1 MVLNIQVKQMGKK
14 GRHIKPLAMEYSKC
28 PETAQQLIEET
39 VRMMVADFI
48 RRQQEAKEGHIPE
61 ALSEDN
67 MQTMAEVGKI
77 AFGEIYNDKEPDEDK
92 AVQSAWQAYA
102 DGIVRVFIEG
112 EEAEYNENGTQLAL
126 KEGDEVTFVR
136 LAMLA
141 GRMF

>member
-14 GRHIKPLAMEYSKC
+14 GRHIKPLALEYAKC
-28 PETAQQLIEET
+28 PENAQQLIEET
-39 VRMMVADFI
+39 VRMMVADFK
-48 RRQQEAKEGHIPE
+48 RRQQEAAEGRIPD
-61 ALSEDN
+61 ALSAEN

-77 AFGEIYNDKEPDEDK
+77 AFGDIYNDKEPDEEK

-102 DGIVRVFIEG
+102 DGIVRVFIGG
-112 EEAEYNENGTQLAL
+112 EEAEYNENGTPLEL

>member
-48 RRQQEAKEGHIPE
+48 RRKQEAKEGHIPE

-102 DGIVRVFIEG
+102 DGIVRVFIGG
-112 EEAEYNENGTQLAL
+112 EEAEYNENGTQLEL

>member
-14 GRHIKPLAMEYSKC
+14 GRHIKPLVLEYAKC
-28 PETAQQLIEET
+28 PKTAQQLIEET

-92 AVQSAWQAYA
+92 AVQTAWQAYA
-102 DGIVRVFIEG
+102 DGIVRVFIGG

-126 KEGDEVTFVR
+126 KEGDDVTFVR

>member
-77 AFGEIYNDKEPDEDK
+77 AFGDIYNDKEPDEEK

-102 DGIVRVFIEG
+102 DGIVRVFIGG
-112 EEAEYNENGTQLAL
+112 EEAEYNENGTQLEL

>member
-92 AVQSAWQAYA
+92 AVQTAWQAYA
-102 DGIVRVFIEG
+102 DGMVRVFIGG

-126 KEGDEVTFVR
+126 KEGDDVTFVR

>member
-14 GRHIKPLAMEYSKC
+14 GRHIKPLALEYAKC
-28 PETAQQLIEET
+28 PENAQQLIEET
-39 VRMMVADFI
+39 VRMMVADFK
-48 RRQQEAKEGHIPE
+48 RRQQEAEEGRIPD
-61 ALSEDN
+61 ALSEEN

-77 AFGEIYNDKEPDEDK
+77 AFGDIYNDKEPDEEK

-102 DGIVRVFIEG
+102 DGIVRVFIGG
-112 EEAEYNENGTQLAL
+112 EEAEYNENGTPLEL

>member
-102 DGIVRVFIEG
+102 DGIVRVFIGG

-126 KEGDEVTFVR
+126 KEGDDVTFVR

>member
-14 GRHIKPLAMEYSKC
+14 GRHIKPLALEYAKC
-28 PETAQQLIEET
+28 PENAQQLIEET
-39 VRMMVADFI
+39 VRMMVADFK
-48 RRQQEAKEGHIPE
+48 RRQQEAEEGRIPD
-61 ALSEDN
+61 ALSEEN

-77 AFGEIYNDKEPDEDK
+77 AFGDIYNDKEPDEEK
-92 AVQSAWQAYA
+92 AVQTAWQAYA
-102 DGIVRVFIEG
+102 DGMVRVFIGG

-126 KEGDEVTFVR
+126 KEGDDVTFVR

>member
-14 GRHIKPLAMEYSKC
+14 GRHIKPLALEYAKC
-28 PETAQQLIEET
+28 PENAQQLIEET
-39 VRMMVADFI
+39 VRMMVADFK
-48 RRQQEAKEGHIPE
+48 RRQQEAEEGRIPD
-61 ALSEDN
+61 ALSEEN

-92 AVQSAWQAYA
+92 AVQTAWQAYA
-102 DGIVRVFIEG
+102 DGMVRVFIGG

-126 KEGDEVTFVR
+126 KEGDDVTFVR

>member
-92 AVQSAWQAYA
+92 AVQTAWQAYA
-102 DGIVRVFIEG
+102 DGIVRVFIVG

-126 KEGDEVTFVR
+126 KEGDDVTFVR

>member
-14 GRHIKPLAMEYSKC
+14 GRHIKPLVLEYAKC
-28 PETAQQLIEET
+28 PETAQKLIEET

-92 AVQSAWQAYA
+92 AVQTAWQAYA
-102 DGIVRVFIEG
+102 DGIVRVFIGG

-126 KEGDEVTFVR
+126 KEGDDVTFVR

>member
-92 AVQSAWQAYA
+92 AVQTAWQAYA
-102 DGIVRVFIEG
+102 DGMVRVFIGG

>member
-14 GRHIKPLAMEYSKC
+14 GRHIKPLALEYAKC
-28 PETAQQLIEET
+28 PENAQQLIEET
-39 VRMMVADFI
+39 VRMMVADFK
-48 RRQQEAKEGHIPE
+48 RRQQEAEEGRIPD
-61 ALSEDN
+61 ALSAEN

-77 AFGEIYNDKEPDEDK
+77 AFGDIYNDKEPDEEK

-102 DGIVRVFIEG
+102 DGIVRVFIGG
-112 EEAEYNENGTQLAL
+112 EEAEYNENGTPLEL